1 MRRSSYTRTL
11 TASLLAAILVA
22 GGSAGAGAAEPD
34 GSQPESGLPA
44 QVDAGNNEDEAQDG
58 APMEEAPEAS
68 VNPASPDLS
77 VQSGGVLAPGQVQP
91 PTGEQLVAPTFLPPP
106 PVTTRTVVNKTTLS
120 TKYTDKS
127 RQISRCTVYT
137 TGGTC
142 SISKGK
148 SATRTIQT
156 SLGITRNAV
165 ASSLSISAAS
175 TVSLTASCN
184 SPVLKSGQSWVAWAQ
199 GTRYKYKVQTKV
211 WVGGKQQ
218 PGLGQTS
225 GWLYAFNPNPGYI
238 SCGLG

>member
-1 MRRSSYTRTL
+1 VLVGLPCHPAGVNDRWANNTQGRVSALRTRSYTRFV
-11 TASLLAAILVA
+11 TASVLAAVLVA

-34 GSQPESGLPA
+34 DSQPGSGLPA
-44 QVDAGNNEDEAQDG
+44 QVDASGVGAEAQDD
-58 APMEEAPEAS
+58 ALVEEAPEAS
-68 VNPASPDLS
+68 VDPASPELS
-77 VQSGGVLAPGQVQP
+77 VQPDDALVPEQVQP
-91 PTGEQLVAPTFLPPP
+91 PTGGEPTARTVLPPP
-106 PVTTRTVVNKTTLS
+106 PVTTQTVVNKTTLS
-120 TKYTDKS
+120 TRYTDKS

-184 SPVLKSGQSWVAWAQ
+184 SPVLKSGQS
-199 GTRYKYKVQTKV
+199 
-211 WVGGKQQ
+211 
-218 PGLGQTS
+218 
-225 GWLYAFNPNPGYI
+225 
-238 SCGLG
+238 